1 MDVKKILGQRIKK
14 YRKEQNITQEQLAEK
29 INIST
34 RALCGIELGENF
46 LTAETL
52 ENISKVLNVEF
63 ADLFFQEKTKTKK
76 EIMSQINNL
85 LNIVESTQELQKIYE
100 FIKFILIK

>member
-1 MDVKKILGQRIKK
+1 MSVRKILGKSIKK
-14 YRKEQNITQEQLAEK
+14 YRKAKKITQEQLAEK

-52 ENISKVLNVEF
+52 ENISKVLDVKF
-63 ADLFFQEKTKTKK
+63 SDLFYQEEIKTKE
-76 EIMSQINNL
+76 EIISDINNL
-85 LNIVESTQELQKIYE
+85 LNMTESEQQLQKIYE
-100 FIKFILIK
+100 FIKLFLLK